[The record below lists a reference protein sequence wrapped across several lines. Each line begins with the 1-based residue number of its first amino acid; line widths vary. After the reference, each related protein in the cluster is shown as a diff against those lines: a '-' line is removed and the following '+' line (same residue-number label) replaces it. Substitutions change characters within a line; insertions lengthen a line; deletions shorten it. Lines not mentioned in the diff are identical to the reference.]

1 MANKCNKTFRDLI
14 NDGQAQVLGIVSIV
28 PMGDWNATTT
38 YQKLNYVRHNGATY
52 LAKVASNNVEPGVAP
67 NWKAVWMLCNYDGG
81 LVVPDGTYPDL
92 TAGQVLYPLSFGSK
106 TYNGSSAQTVTA
118 ADLGVASAY
127 IPQGSITFANLPS
140 TPSAATLSY
149 VWDISD
155 QFTTDSRF
163 IEGAG
168 QTYSA
173 GTNVGVIEQNGNYYY
188 DVFGSFVDLSN
199 YAQIN
204 GTYPNMTVGNA
215 TKAEQDGDGN
225 SIADTYAKQS
235 GSYPNMTVGNAT
247 KATQDGAGNNI
258 AETYAKQNGSYQ
270 NLNVGYAMTAEVA
283 TQSTQD
289 SLGNNIFDTY
299 MGHWALNKTKDGTK
313 QKDFNNYT
321 EAGFYELFAGSADS
335 WSNFP
340 ISNDNPSSIN
350 GNWFLLVLKR
360 SDDYITQIAVSVRG
374 DTAIAI
380 RNCSGGTWGSWRII
394 SQYIGGARKT
404 LGLENVS
411 SGTFTFYNQKTYT
424 IRKDSNVS
432 DWWFRIG
439 MSGNIV
445 TVGIQF
451 NPSKQLT
458 KGTRYRLA
466 YGLPTNQ
473 QNESGFWAMMDD
485 VGDAQGDFE
494 IDMNGNLYFT
504 SHNYNITTSTYLNG
518 GAMYITGDVV

>member
-52 LAKVASNNVEPGVAP
+52 LAKVANNNVEPGVAA
-67 NWKAVWMLCNYDGG
+67 NWEDVWMLCNYDGG

-204 GTYPNMTVGNA
+204 GTYSGMTVGA
-215 TKAEQDGDGN
+215 
-225 SIADTYAKQS
+225 
-235 GSYPNMTVGNAT
+235 AT
-247 KATQDGAGNNI
+247 KATQDGNGDNI
-258 AETYAKQNGSYQ
+258 ADTYQPKVEGVEINPCSIELGLQNGTPSNAYIDFHTDGNPGSETDYNARIVAYVDYPKDLAVQVLDGGSFRVPSYQ
-270 NLNVGYAMTAEVA
+270 SFVPNGDSSEKATPTEFLQPGMVYDSGDNYGYR
-283 TQSTQD
+283 
-289 SLGNNIFDTY
+289 G
-299 MGHWALNKTKDGTK
+299 K
-313 QKDFNNYT
+313 NY
-321 EAGFYELFAGSADS
+321 
-335 WSNFP
+335 
-340 ISNDNPSSIN
+340 SIN
-350 GNWFLLVLKR
+350 M
-360 SDDYITQIAVSVRG
+360 STY
-374 DTAIAI
+374 
-380 RNCSGGTWGSWRII
+380 
-394 SQYIGGARKT
+394 
-404 LGLENVS
+404 
-411 SGTFTFYNQKTYT
+411 FTSEDVKVM
-424 IRKDSNVS
+424 R
-432 DWWFRIG
+432 
-439 MSGNIV
+439 SGNVVIV
-445 TVGIQF
+445 SGWARLNRSLVA
-451 NPSKQLT
+451 
-458 KGTRYRLA
+458 GTGYLVMS
-466 YGLPTNQ
+466 GLPTVVGGSYGEFIFATGTVGVSAGRVWMQGNSLYMATNISESNP
-473 QNESGFWAMMDD
+473 QNSWLMSF
-485 VGDAQGDFE
+485 
-494 IDMNGNLYFT
+494 
-504 SHNYNITTSTYLNG
+504 S
-518 GAMYITGDVV
+518 VVYVTNE